1 MVEQR
6 QSNQK
11 MRMDLANTLIP
22 DLDLYDA
29 ALMSYGVHYVH
40 QLVASI
46 TRQINMVQHRQS
58 TQKMRM
64 ELANTLRPD
73 LDLYDAAFTRYGLH

>member
-6 QSNQK
+6 QSTLR

-29 ALMSYGVHYVH
+29 AFMSYGVH
-40 QLVASI
+40 
-46 TRQINMVQHRQS
+46 
-58 TQKMRM
+58 
-64 ELANTLRPD
+64 
-73 LDLYDAAFTRYGLH
+73 

>member
-1 MVEQR
+1 MVEQS
-6 QSNQK
+6 QSTQK

-22 DLDLYDA
+22 DLELYDA
-29 ALMSYGVHYVH
+29 AFMSYGIHLLH

-46 TRQINMVQHRQS
+46 TRQINMVEQRQP

-64 ELANTLRPD
+64 DLANTLRPD
-73 LDLYDAAFTRYGLH
+73 LGLYDAAFMSYGVH